1 MTGSAVICSF
11 SIIMPANI
19 RGSDA
24 TFKISQSF
32 LWGQKVVILVFEVI
46 ELQVTTSVH
55 PEQLVACGQDGEEQ
69 W

>member
-1 MTGSAVICSF
+1 
-11 SIIMPANI
+11 MPANI

-46 ELQVTTSVH
+46 ELQVTTSIH
-55 PEQLVACGQDGEEQ
+55 PEQLVT
-69 W
+69 